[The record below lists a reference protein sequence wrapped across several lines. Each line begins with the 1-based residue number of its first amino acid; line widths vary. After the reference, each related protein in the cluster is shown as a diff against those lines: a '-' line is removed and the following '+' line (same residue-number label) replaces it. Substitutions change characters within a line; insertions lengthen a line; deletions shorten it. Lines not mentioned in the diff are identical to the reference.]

1 MVIFLS
7 VTAVERVV
15 EELLAGGY
23 SPETPAAIVYRA
35 SWPDQLVLRGGLA
48 EVARLAREAGL
59 KRQAL
64 ILVGGA
70 LDPAIRQLAD
80 DRRSGLYDPRH
91 GHIFRP
97 HADRLPG

>member
-1 MVIFLS
+1 MVVFLS

-23 SPETPAAIVYRA
+23 SPDTPAAVVYRA
-35 SWPDQLVLRGGLA
+35 TWPDQLVLRGRLADVAGLA
-48 EVARLAREAGL
+48 RRAGL
-59 KRQAL
+59 KRQTL
-64 ILVGGA
+64 ILVGRA

-97 HADRLPG
+97 HAERDPA